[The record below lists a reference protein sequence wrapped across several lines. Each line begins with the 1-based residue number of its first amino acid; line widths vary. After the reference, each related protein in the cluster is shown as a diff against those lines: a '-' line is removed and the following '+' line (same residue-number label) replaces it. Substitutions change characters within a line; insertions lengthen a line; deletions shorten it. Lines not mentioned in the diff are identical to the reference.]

1 MAVIS
6 TLLGG
11 VCGFLTFV
19 TSLVFFDV
27 SLTVAFGFYVL
38 SGLFIT
44 LGSITLVLAARSIP
58 ALLHTQKDMR
68 GAAALSATATAH
80 RR

>member
-19 TSLVFFDV
+19 TSLIFFDV
-27 SLTVAFGFYVL
+27 SLPTAFGLYVL
-38 SGLFIT
+38 SGLCVT
-44 LGSITLVLAARSIP
+44 LGSITLVLAMRSLP
-58 ALLHTQKDMR
+58 ALLHTHKDMR
-68 GAAALSATATAH
+68 GAAAMSPAASAH